1 MSYEP
6 KTFQAGDIVTAS
18 ELNEMNTQI
27 KQNNLAGQV
36 CVRYDAGNQNLIPA
50 QQLFARYNI
59 DAAQAGMVINLSYN
73 QETNQFTTSKTF
85 EEIKEAYEFDSTR
98 VIILS
103 PDYVSNNK
111 VIVPYYLF
119 CVEKDYISFTMQ
131 YGPLV
136 DEIVINSDNTVTQNY
151 LLPEI
156 KINNHVWNFVDNA
169 AETMDL
175 TEAIEEV
182 VNAKI
187 QTALAQL
194 NN

>member
-6 KTFQAGDIVTAS
+6 RTFQAGDIITAT

-27 KQNNLAGQV
+27 KQNNLTGKV
-36 CVRYDAGNQNLIPA
+36 CVRYDAGNQNLVPA
-50 QQLFARYNI
+50 QQYFARHNI
-59 DAAQAGMVINLSYN
+59 DAAQAGMIISLFYN
-73 QETNQFTTSKTF
+73 DETNQFTTNKTF
-85 EEIKEAYEFDSTR
+85 KEIKQAYELDSTR
-98 VIILS
+98 IIILS
-103 PDYVSNNK
+103 PDYVNNNK
-111 VIVPYYLF
+111 TIVPYYL
-119 CVEKDYISFTMQ
+119 CDLEEDYISFAMQ

-136 DEIVINSDNTVTQNY
+136 DEIIIHSDNTVTQNY

-156 KINNHVWNFVDNA
+156 KINNHVWNFVDDA
-169 AETMDL
+169 ADTMDL
-175 TEAIEEV
+175 TEAIEEI